1 MCVCNHIGSFALFSE
16 DIGPFLM
23 TQEQPEMEALPL
35 TGFLSLPSP
44 SLYLLFN
51 AHNASTL
58 LCPESLQLLLSL
70 HSSYF
75 FFFKILFLLA
85 CAAPYIMLNTSARIH
100 ALRLGD
106 WLHLPLHAFV
116 SGRMYFTHG

>member
-1 MCVCNHIGSFALFSE
+1 MCNHIGSFALFSE

-35 TGFLSLPSP
+35 ASFLSLPSP

-51 AHNASTL
+51 ARNASAL

-70 HSSYF
+70 HSLYF
-75 FFFKILFLLA
+75 FF
-85 CAAPYIMLNTSARIH
+85 
-100 ALRLGD
+100 LRSSFCLPA
-106 WLHLPLHAFV
+106 LPLHHVEYICTHACIEIKRLVTSAFV
-116 SGRMYFTHG
+116 SERMYFTHS